1 MTEHLKICFDKIL
14 PRDFNRPHRALA
26 LGDPMRAILVIRK
39 MWPNGSTL
47 RVRFM
52 GGTHEQ
58 QLLAQEQA
66 GWWEDGSVL
75 RRASNQICNEL
86 KPHSIGRT
94 IVCLFGAPFIS
105 RNFR

>member
-52 GGTHEQ
+52 GGTK
-58 QLLAQEQA
+58 
-66 GWWEDGSVL
+66 S
-75 RRASNQICNEL
+75 ASPL
-86 KPHSIGRT
+86 TPPTARGRT
-94 IVCLFGAPFIS
+94 SGPTA
-105 RNFR
+105 